1 MIRLNLSSLEVSNN
15 LKKVTINEL
24 DVNGDTVARTDQIK
38 FLGGYLDANLTLKK
52 HINIKCRTALTN
64 WNKIK
69 SMRNILTQ
77 EATQTLVLGL
87 CILHHDY
94 CNAFLVGLPNCDIK
108 KFQCVQ
114 NMCAELVLDHDK
126 YSSSTQALA
135 DLHWLNI
142 RLHISFKIVSLV
154 HQCVCRTAPS
164 YLQDLIVKLPV
175 RRPGLRLNDSSNIL
189 LVPRVTKQ
197 TFTAHSFS
205 KRPKLW
211 NMLPENIRMI
221 DNYDQFKSKH
231 KTFLFTN
238 TNFY

>member
-1 MIRLNLSSLEVSNN
+1 M
-15 LKKVTINEL
+15 TINEL

-52 HINIKCRTALTN
+52 HINIKCRMALTN

-69 SMRNILTQ
+69 SIRNILTQ
-77 EATQTLVLGL
+77 EATQTLILGL
-87 CILHHDY
+87 CISHLDY
-94 CNAFLVGLPNCDIK
+94 CNAILVGLPNCDIK

-114 NMCAELVLDHDK
+114 NMCAKLVLDCDK

-142 RLHISFKIVSLV
+142 RLHISFKILILV
-154 HQCVCRTAPS
+154 HKCVYRTVPS

-175 RRPGLRLNDSSNIL
+175 RRPGLQSNDSSNIL

-197 TFTAHSFS
+197 TFAACSFS
-205 KRPKLW
+205 VKGPKLW

-221 DNYDQFKSKH
+221 DNYDQFKSKL